1 MREPIR
7 IIGLDLDGTLLNNNK
22 RISPRTMAALEAAQ
36 AQGVYLVPVTGRPHL
51 GVPRLVRELPFV
63 RYLISCNGAAI
74 RDNITDDL
82 VRERVIEP
90 SLALRVLEVL
100 RRFDAPHEALCHGQ
114 GYGEDWVYREM
125 IAMHPDNHFLP
136 VYIRDSR
143 KTVPD
148 MAEFLA
154 GSSGLEEFFLM
165 TKSREQRDEIAAAL
179 VDVPGISIV
188 FPAARALEITAAG
201 VDKGEAL
208 LYLAQYLGVSPQGVM
223 AVGDS
228 GNDLAMLQ
236 AAALPVAMGNAA
248 QKVKD
253 MAAHITATNEEDGV
267 GLAIEEFVLV

>member
-74 RDNITDDL
+74 RDNITDEF
-82 VRERVIEP
+82 VRERILP
-90 SLALRVLEVL
+90 PLLAQELLTIL
-100 RRFDAPHEALCHGQ
+100 RRHGAPHEALYRGQ
-114 GYGEDWVYREM
+114 GYGEEWVYRQM
-125 IAMHPDNHFLP
+125 IAMHPENAFLP
-136 VYIRDSR
+136 AYIRDSR
-143 KTVPD
+143 LTVPD
-148 MAEFLA
+148 MAAFLA
-154 GSSGLEEFFLM
+154 EGHGPEELFVM
-165 TKSREQRDEIAAAL
+165 TESREQRDAIAGSL
-179 VDVPGISIV
+179 LEVPGISVV

-208 LYLAQYLGVSPQGVM
+208 LYLADHLGVPPQGVM

-228 GNDLAMLQ
+228 GNDLAMLR
-236 AAALPVAMGNAA
+236 AAAFPVAMGNAA
-248 QKVKD
+248 PKVKA
-253 MAAHITATNEEDGV
+253 MSKFVTATNEEDGV
-267 GLAIEEFVLV
+267 GLAIEEFVLG